1 MDNELMGLKVIAETM
16 NSDNDN
22 RILKIDKTE
31 TLVYRQLNKKKDDLN
46 HGILNYYQIKLNE
59 KIEGEGKALT
69 E

>member
-31 TLVYRQLNKKKDDLN
+31 TLVYR
-46 HGILNYYQIKLNE
+46 
-59 KIEGEGKALT
+59 
-69 E
+69 